1 MAKIKFG
8 VCEFSFPCWGPSAM
22 RMAHEA
28 GFEGMQLADCGG
40 AAKSYPLTSKWIQ
53 DDYLEASAKYGIT
66 MQSIH
71 LYTFVR
77 EGYTRSSLLTPEGQ
91 SGLKTIEMGCK
102 AASELGIP
110 TVMIEGMRM
119 YGAAQKHHVYE
130 MYKHAVKVADD
141 YGVNIAMETDITLP
155 EHFEF
160 LDKFD
165 GKLKLC
171 FDTHNP
177 VMYGTGYPPD
187 MIRALG
193 KERINHFHMKES
205 RADSEGF
212 ITKETAPIVLLGE
225 GTTYFNESVQAIKDI
240 GYEGWVISETFYE
253 RPSFNENGMD
263 YVSSAAKDV
272 EKLKEAFRDY
282 NA

>member
-1 MAKIKFG
+1 MSKVKFG
-8 VCEFSFPCWGPSAM
+8 VCEFSFPCWGPSAI

-28 GFEGMQLADCGG
+28 GFEGMQLADAGG
-40 AAKSYPLTSKWIQ
+40 SPKSYPLTNKWIQ

-66 MQSIH
+66 LQSIH
-71 LYTFVR
+71 LYTLVR
-77 EGYTRSSLLTPEGQ
+77 QGFIRSSLNT
-91 SGLKTIEMGCK
+91 
-102 AASELGIP
+102 
-110 TVMIEGMRM
+110 
-119 YGAAQKHHVYE
+119 AQHHHVYE
-130 MYKHAVKVADD
+130 MYKYAVQVAEEF
-141 YGVNIAMETDITLP
+141 GVEIAMETDITL
-155 EHFEF
+155 EKHFEF

-205 RADSEGF
+205 RADAEGF

-225 GTTYFNESVQAIKDI
+225 GTTYFEESVQAIKDI
-240 GYEGWVISETFYE
+240 GYEGWIISETFYE
-253 RPSFNENGMD
+253 RPDFNKDGED
-263 YVSSAAKDV
+263 YVSSARKDV
-272 EKLKEAFRDY
+272 EKLKTAFAGY
-282 NA
+282 